1 MDVKSF
7 LRNTLQFF
15 HLDFSKN
22 LQYDRLTKAILKK
35 VLRTDSHCIDVG
47 AHKGE
52 LLALLLQ
59 SAPNGKHWAFE
70 PLPAFHQQLQA
81 KYGSNPNLTILP
93 FALSNQNGQTS
104 FQHVVNAPAY
114 SGIRQRKYAT
124 KNPQIEVLEL
134 PMRCLD
140 EVLPVGQRIDFMKID
155 VEGAELQV
163 LQGAQQLL
171 RQWQPTLI
179 FESGLG
185 ATDHYGNNATDI
197 FSFLCATNNYE
208 LFTLKEFL
216 KAGSALTHE
225 QFAQCF
231 GNNSEY
237 YFVAAAKQ

>member
-104 FQHVVNAPAY
+104 FQHMPLKT
-114 SGIRQRKYAT
+114 RKLKCWNCPCAVWM
-124 KNPQIEVLEL
+124 KC
-134 PMRCLD
+134 CL
-140 EVLPVGQRIDFMKID
+140 
-155 VEGAELQV
+155 
-163 LQGAQQLL
+163 
-171 RQWQPTLI
+171 W
-179 FESGLG
+179 
-185 ATDHYGNNATDI
+185 
-197 FSFLCATNNYE
+197 
-208 LFTLKEFL
+208 
-216 KAGSALTHE
+216 GSALTL
-225 QFAQCF
+225 
-231 GNNSEY
+231 
-237 YFVAAAKQ
+237 